1 MMLGK
6 LMRINYDDNDVV
18 KLMRI
23 NYDDYDAGE
32 ADENKFWWLWCCGNW
47 WE

>member
-1 MMLGK
+1 MILGK
-6 LMRINYDDNDVV
+6 LMSINYDDNDVV

-32 ADENKFWWLWCCGNW
+32 ADENKF
-47 WE
+47 